1 MLTLGRAPLVP
12 GDGHNITQNT
22 RWPVHAAQKA
32 FLTFT
37 HLSAFY
43 AFAKKK
49 KIFLRQTLAEHI
61 PWELITPGD
70 VRNSSSL
77 NTHSALVGNSFWD
90 YVITGIVL
98 GDPCHWY
105 NAGSDNLWHTWSYL
119 DPLEC
124 SDSAPATATVSA
136 VSIVSTAQCRL
147 WCGCCSWPSA
157 LTLPAPISW
166 LCLLFITFSGRIL
179 SRASVFSVSEPQI
192 CSAVDTGPLCLLSQ
206 PRSYPGLLLS
216 GRLCHCF
223 NQILLMNL
231 FWLQPQPPGFAW
243 VHSGRLSPLSLSF
256 CHRSLKSRQSW
267 PWHGCTGG
275 QHSLLLGWRDD
286 GSQGKL
292 SKDALISPEVKR
304 GDGCID
310 RQGIRMTGKG
320 WDRSLPSN
328 NPLTMLL
335 LLIQYRFVISETK
348 NCVTTKYHNK
358 YLLQRTT
365 NNSQNIPPSLEIT
378 SWKTSNPV
386 G

>member
-1 MLTLGRAPLVP
+1 MSLQGLCWGIRVTDTMLALTL
-12 GDGHNITQNT
+12 D
-22 RWPVHAAQKA
+22 
-32 FLTFT
+32 
-37 HLSAFY
+37 
-43 AFAKKK
+43 
-49 KIFLRQTLAEHI
+49 
-61 PWELITPGD
+61 
-70 VRNSSSL
+70 
-77 NTHSALVGNSFWD
+77 
-90 YVITGIVL
+90 
-98 GDPCHWY
+98 
-105 NAGSDNLWHTWSYL
+105 WHTWSYL

-136 VSIVSTAQCRL
+136 VSIVSWAQCRL
-147 WCGCCSWPSA
+147 CSCSWPSA
-157 LTLPAPISW
+157 LTLPAAISW

-179 SRASVFSVSEPQI
+179 SRASVFSVTEPQI

-206 PRSYPGLLLS
+206 PRSFPGLLLS

-223 NQILLMNL
+223 NQILFMSSTYSDSSSC
-231 FWLQPQPPGFAW
+231 PPVLPGCTL
-243 VHSGRLSPLSLSF
+243 VVSLLSLSF

-275 QHSLLLGWRDD
+275 QRSLLLGWRDD

-292 SKDALISPEVKR
+292 SKDALISPKVKR

>member
-49 KIFLRQTLAEHI
+49 TKIFLRQTLAEHI

-136 VSIVSTAQCRL
+136 VSIVSAAQCRL

-179 SRASVFSVSEPQI
+179 SRASVFSVSDPQI

-231 FWLQPQPPGFAW
+231 FWLQPLPPGFAW
-243 VHSGRLSPLSLSF
+243 VHSGRLSPLSQFLSPF
-256 CHRSLKSRQSW
+256 AQIPAELALTRMHRR
-267 PWHGCTGG
+267 P
-275 QHSLLLGWRDD
+275 
-286 GSQGKL
+286 
-292 SKDALISPEVKR
+292 ALIVT
-304 GDGCID
+304 
-310 RQGIRMTGKG
+310 RMKG
-320 WDRSLPSN
+320 WWKPREALQGCSNLARSEERGR
-328 NPLTMLL
+328 MYW
-335 LLIQYRFVISETK
+335 QARD
-348 NCVTTKYHNK
+348 
-358 YLLQRTT
+358 
-365 NNSQNIPPSLEIT
+365 
-378 SWKTSNPV
+378 
-386 G
+386 